1 MVLYSFVQ
9 ISSVIVQKP
18 SLPKGTRDFG
28 PEKTRKRDYIISK
41 IKSNFI
47 KYGFQGIE
55 TPTLENLSVLT
66 GKYGDEGDQLL
77 FKVLNSGDF
86 LNKVDAST
94 FEKGSKEVLPRIAEK
109 GLRYD
114 LTVPFARFVV
124 MNQND
129 LAFPFKR
136 FQIQPVWRADRP
148 QKGRYR
154 EFYQCDADIIGTHS
168 DWNEVELTLLIHD
181 VFADLGLQD
190 FVLKVNHREILFAL
204 AAWAGVAGQEI
215 AFCATIDKLDKLPA
229 EKIEEELA
237 TLGCDAEKVRDLLP
251 ELQGK
256 GANELKLQAIA
267 RLIGEHQAIGSLQ
280 KYLDRLHAF
289 GDRTFNLELDWS
301 LARGLSYYTGMIYE
315 VKPTTVAMGS
325 ISGGGRYDNLTGV
338 FGLPGV
344 SGIGIS
350 FGLDRIY
357 DVLTELDLF
366 PESSGSSL
374 QLLITHFDETSF
386 THGLQMLDQLRSEG
400 IAADIYPDQAKIKKQ
415 MAYANKIGVPHVITI
430 GSSEI
435 EAGKY
440 SLKNMKTGEQTQ
452 LAIDEII
459 AQLQVHP

>member
-1 MVLYSFVQ
+1 M
-9 ISSVIVQKP
+9 QKP

-86 LNKVDAST
+86 LSKVDSSVL
-94 FEKGSKEVLPRIAEK
+94 EGGSKAVLPRIAEK

-154 EFYQCDADIIGTHS
+154 EFYQCDADIIGTNS

-181 VFADLGLQD
+181 VFDDLRLND

-204 AAWAGVAGQEI
+204 GAWAGVEGKEI
-215 AFCATIDKLDKLPA
+215 IFCTIIDKLDKLPPD
-229 EKIEEELA
+229 KIQEELID
-237 TLGCDAEKVRDLLP
+237 LGCVPDRVEKLLS
-251 ELQGK
+251 ELQRQGS
-256 GANELKLQAIA
+256 NEEKLLSIKE
-267 RLIGEHQAIGSLQ
+267 LIGDHEAIQSLQ
-280 KYLDRLHAF
+280 QYVERLQSFKGRAF
-289 GDRTFNLELDWS
+289 KMELDWS

-325 ISGGGRYDNLTGV
+325 ILGGGRYDNLTGV

-366 PESSGSSL
+366 PVTFGSSL
-374 QLLITHFDETSF
+374 RLLITHFDEASF
-386 THGLQMLDQLRSEG
+386 AHGLQILHAIRNAG
-400 IAADIYPDQAKIKKQ
+400 IAADIYPDSVKIKKQ
-415 MAYANKIGVPHVITI
+415 MAYANKIGVPNVITI
-430 GSSEI
+430 GSNEI
-435 EAGKY
+435 ETQQY
-440 SLKNMKTGEQTQ
+440 SLKDMSTGEKSN
-452 LAIDEII
+452 LSLEEII
-459 AQLQVHP
+459 RQLQAHP

>member
-1 MVLYSFVQ
+1 M
-9 ISSVIVQKP
+9 QKP

-66 GKYGDEGDQLL
+66 GKYGEEGDQLL

-86 LNKVDAST
+86 LSKTNKEDIRD
-94 FEKGSKEVLPRIAEK
+94 SKALLPKIAEK

-124 MNQND
+124 MNQNE

-154 EFYQCDADIIGTHS
+154 EFYQCDADIIGTQSKWH
-168 DWNEVELTLLIHD
+168 EVELTLLIHD
-181 VFADLGLQD
+181 VFEELGLED
-190 FVLKVNHREILFAL
+190 YELKINHREILFDL
-204 AAWAGVAGQEI
+204 AKWVGAEGQEI
-215 AFCATIDKLDKLPA
+215 PFCATIDKLDKLDA
-229 EKIEEELA
+229 EKISQELLD
-237 TLGCDAEKVRDLLP
+237 LGCDELRVSTLLDILQKSESNLQKLETITKVLGETEAIK
-251 ELQGK
+251 ELQAFLG
-256 GANELKLQAIA
+256 QM
-267 RLIGEHQAIGSLQ
+267 HS
-280 KYLDRLHAF
+280 YTDRPFKVA
-289 GDRTFNLELDWS
+289 LDWS

-315 VKPTTVAMGS
+315 VKPTSVKMGS
-325 ISGGGRYDNLTGV
+325 ISGGGRYDDLTGV
-338 FGLPGV
+338 FGLKGV

-357 DVLTELDLF
+357 DVLEELNLF
-366 PESSGSSL
+366 PESFPSSL
-374 QLLITHFDETSF
+374 QVLITHFDEASF
-386 THGLQMLDQLRSEG
+386 THGLQLLGKLRQAG
-400 IAADIYPDQAKIKKQ
+400 IASDIYPDVVKIKKQ
-415 MAYANKIGVPHVITI
+415 VTYANKIGVPFVITI

-435 EAGKY
+435 ESGQY
-440 SLKNMKTGEQTQ
+440 SLKEMATGEQTS
-452 LAIDEII
+452 IT
-459 AQLQVHP
+459 LQVLIDKLLGLA

>member
-1 MVLYSFVQ
+1 M
-9 ISSVIVQKP
+9 QKP

-55 TPTLENLSVLT
+55 TPTMENLSVLT
-66 GKYGDEGDQLL
+66 GKYGEEGDQLL

-86 LNKVDAST
+86 LSKTNQEDYAA
-94 FEKGSKEVLPRIAEK
+94 GSKTLLPKVAEK

-124 MNQND
+124 MNQNE

-154 EFYQCDADIIGTHS
+154 EFYQCDADIIGTQS
-168 DWNEVELTLLIHD
+168 KWNEVELTLLIHD
-181 VFADLGLQD
+181 VFQDLKLED
-190 FVLKVNHREILFAL
+190 FVVKINHREILFDL
-204 AAWAGVAGQEI
+204 AAWAGVEGKEI
-215 AFCATIDKLDKLPA
+215 PFCATIDKLDKLPQ
-229 EKIEEELA
+229 EKVSEELEGI
-237 TLGCDAEKVRDLLP
+237 GCDPARVKELLALLNRQEDNASKLASVQQLLGATQTVAEINTYI
-251 ELQGK
+251 E
-256 GANELKLQAIA
+256 
-267 RLIGEHQAIGSLQ
+267 RLNSF
-280 KYLDRLHAF
+280 KN
-289 GDRTFNLELDWS
+289 RTFKVELDWS

-315 VKPTTVAMGS
+315 VKPTSVSMGS
-325 ISGGGRYDNLTGV
+325 ISGGGRYDDLTGV
-338 FGLPGV
+338 FGLKDV

-366 PESSGSSL
+366 PESFPSSL
-374 QLLITHFDETSF
+374 QVLITHFDEASF
-386 THGLQMLDQLRSEG
+386 MHGTEMLEKLREAG
-400 IAADIYPDQAKIKKQ
+400 IASDIYPDVVKIKKQ
-415 MAYANKIGVPHVITI
+415 VTYANKLGVPYVITI

-435 EAGKY
+435 DSGQY
-440 SLKNMKTGEQTQ
+440 SLKDMTSGEQASLT
-452 LAIDEII
+452 LPAMIDK
-459 AQLQVHP
+459 LQALS